1 MMPHACVAVKEWHAR
16 LPGDCT
22 ATVRTAVA
30 VWVRRAATW
39 SERQKIHP
47 PVSAPVR
54 SVVPAN
60 LACIA
65 GQPSTRA
72 ALIRGARRWTVPQ
85 MLALKNADAGRSIA
99 PRAPVCFVT
108 LPRARVASRLVF
120 PLRAPK

>member
-1 MMPHACVAVKEWHAR
+1 MPHACVAVKEWHAR

-22 ATVRTAVA
+22 ATVRIAVA

-39 SERQKIHP
+39 SERRKIHP

-72 ALIRGARRWTVPQ
+72 TLIRGARRWMVPEMQ
-85 MLALKNADAGRSIA
+85 ELRNADAGRSIA

-108 LPRARVASRLVF
+108 PPRARVASRWVF